1 MINELI
7 AAGVKVDNSS
17 LQEACRSGDLSIVE
31 ALLEQ
36 LFIDGVDPSEIIDE
50 TLDSLTMGKFTD
62 HRTLNLLHDYVPP
75 TPKRF
80 LFVCS
85 SGSVPL
91 VRRMIQQG
99 MSVDGSNEEEDSPLQ
114 VACYYLNLE
123 VVRLLLQRGANVRAR
138 SSQPGDPI
146 TLALWACA
154 SPLQQQLEQRGT
166 RHQKYLNAESVDYRA
181 TQKFTNI
188 VRILLENGA
197 SADGGMDDFESPLQL
212 ASFLGSL
219 EISNLLIEHGAS
231 LDKTTGSLKTPLFSA
246 LQGTNSGIISLI
258 LEKGVDV
265 NYVHPIHGSVLHLA
279 CQYNDESLVLQLL
292 QHGASPALKD
302 ANGDTALTLALQS
315 AASRSAYGVS
325 QNIPRLICQHST
337 ALDITDGDILAAAR
351 LEPSD
356 LLSFLLAKRG
366 EQPVSEDLIIH
377 FLSEER
383 RPSEENIEVLFD
395 RSEGLE
401 ITPRMLTVG
410 LSEHAFN
417 SLIKARKLSVHITPD
432 MLESQTD
439 LRTLKALIEYQ
450 PDVEVTE
457 GLVIKIL
464 SMNSP
469 YSRWGQPE
477 ENTELLLSIWPRD
490 SSLPVTNCMLKATKS
505 LRQLKFL
512 LERLGLSH
520 GKLQDI
526 AIWICEQGTEYSGKQ
541 ADMLA
546 LVLQSDSDIKLSPSH
561 LEKIMLGAKL
571 LMLDI
576 VLMHTPS
583 LPITEKLFLG
593 IFREY
598 PRAREETRK
607 EFAEVLMRHKKKIV
621 ITEKIRYAIDR
632 AYQKHSDIEK
642 REEWYTLRGRDATQE
657 EAETRRSEEND
668 GNKNDD
674 HISPARHDRLLL
686 RGLCQ

>member
-1 MINELI
+1 
-7 AAGVKVDNSS
+7 
-17 LQEACRSGDLSIVE
+17 
-31 ALLEQ
+31 
-36 LFIDGVDPSEIIDE
+36 
-50 TLDSLTMGKFTD
+50 MGKSTD
-62 HRTLNLLHDYVPP
+62 YRTLNLLLDYVLP

-80 LFVCS
+80 LFTCS

-114 VACYYLNLE
+114 VACYYLNFE

-146 TLALWACA
+146 TLTLWACA

-166 RHQKYLNAESVDYRA
+166 RHQKYLNSEVVDYRT
-181 TQKFTNI
+181 TQRCTNI
-188 VRILLENGA
+188 VRILLEYGATADNGT
-197 SADGGMDDFESPLQL
+197 DELESPLQL
-212 ASFLGSL
+212 ASFIGSF
-219 EISNLLIEHGAS
+219 EIAKLLIEHGAS
-231 LDKTTGSLKTPLFSA
+231 LDKTTGSFKTPLFSA
-246 LQGTNSGIISLI
+246 LQGNNRGIISLI

-265 NYVHPIHGSVLHLA
+265 NYVHTTHGTALHLV

-315 AASRSAYGVS
+315 AASRSDYGVS
-325 QNIPRLICQHST
+325 QKIPRLICQHST
-337 ALDITDGDILAAAR
+337 TLDITDSDIIAAAR

-356 LLSFLLAKRG
+356 LLSFLLVKRG
-366 EQPVSEDLIIH
+366 EQPVSEDLIIR

-383 RPSEENIEVLFD
+383 RPSQENLEVLFD
-395 RSEGLE
+395 HSGGLE
-401 ITPRMLTVG
+401 ITPRMLNIG
-410 LSEHAFN
+410 LSKHAFK
-417 SLIKARKLSVHITPD
+417 SLSKARELSVHITPD

-439 LRTLKALIEYQ
+439 LGTLKALIEYQ
-450 PDVEVTE
+450 PGIEVTE

-469 YSRWGQPE
+469 CRRWGQPE
-477 ENTELLLSIWPRD
+477 ENTELLLSIWPRN
-490 SSLPVTNCMLKATKS
+490 SSLLVTDGMLKATTS
-505 LRQLKFL
+505 LLQLKFL
-512 LERLGLSH
+512 LERFGPAH

-526 AIWICEQGTEYSGKQ
+526 AIWICEKGAEYSGNQ
-541 ADMLA
+541 ADILA

-561 LEKIMLGAKL
+561 LEKIMLGAKP
-571 LMLDI
+571 LMLDM
-576 VLMHTPS
+576 VLTHTPS
-583 LPITEKLFLG
+583 LSITEKLFLS

-607 EFAEVLMRHKKKIV
+607 EFVGVLMRHKKKIV
-621 ITEKIRYAIDR
+621 FTEKIRDAIDR
-632 AYQKHSDIEK
+632 AYQEHSDIEK
-642 REEWYTLRGRDATQE
+642 REEWYTLRERDETQE
-657 EAETRRSEEND
+657 EAKARRSEEND

-674 HISPARHDRLLL
+674 QISLTRQDR
-686 RGLCQ
+686 